1 MTLLTIVAR
10 NGVSSI
16 ASRAFMRPS
25 FASPM
30 GSQLIASS
38 QQQTQAGAQPQQ
50 QLIHHTQIRTITK
63 RKKRLLAKKA
73 DKAALAEKGIFPPK
87 PPNFMDKHIPVVN
100 AQSREDRDAEAKRAD
115 QLASLELK
123 ERLTEQTAAPE
134 LMRHHMEGLE
144 MSERVRMLFDLTNGS
159 QSEVVKAQKQRGM
172 ELFQLR
178 DGDTGSSAV
187 QGTCLSRRVELMYEV
202 LYVVKLFQV
211 SPRAPLPHALTHTCL
226 FLSIPVIA
234 LTTRIQQMQTHMR
247 THKKD
252 KSSKR
257 GLDAMF
263 VRRRKLLDY
272 MERKEFDSY
281 RRVVKTLG
289 LVR

>member
-1 MTLLTIVAR
+1 VVFWLLTFSNTHNFVARSSKKASSTMTLLTIVAR

-16 ASRAFMRPS
+16 ASRALMRPALAS
-25 FASPM
+25 ASPL

-38 QQQTQAGAQPQQ
+38 HQQMQAQPQQ

-63 RKKRLLAKKA
+63 RKKRLLVKKA
-73 DKAALAEKGIFPPK
+73 GKAALAEKGIFPPK

-115 QLASLELK
+115 QLDSVELK
-123 ERLTEQTAAPE
+123 ERMTEQTAAPE

-144 MSERVRMLFDLTNGS
+144 MSDRVRKLFDLTNGN

-187 QGTCLSRRVELMYEV
+187 QGTCSRLRVLSLWRAIVFILGGVHHVAVE
-202 LYVVKLFQV
+202 
-211 SPRAPLPHALTHTCL
+211 ACGGA
-226 FLSIPVIA
+226 
-234 LTTRIQQMQTHMR
+234 
-247 THKKD
+247 
-252 KSSKR
+252 
-257 GLDAMF
+257 
-263 VRRRKLLDY
+263 
-272 MERKEFDSY
+272 
-281 RRVVKTLG
+281 
-289 LVR
+289 